1 MVIVRKIA
9 QILWEKWRWAEG
21 WEIEWGRLRP
31 LPIHRLFL
39 RQKLFLRQTKPQIRF
54 NYRSQVESQSCL
66 FFAKHLHHHRRI
78 LIELEVAV
86 SSIPNFSFQNGR
98 LQFSELSDDK
108 VYNGGKNNSF
118 WHMLKEFGF
127 QMPLIQGA
135 RMRSEEMALVFPTMF
150 RANNFQ
156 TNRVG

>member
-21 WEIEWGRLRP
+21 WEIEWWRLRP

-39 RQKLFLRQTKPQIRF
+39 RQKLFLRQTKPQISF

-98 LQFSELSDDK
+98 FQFSKLSDDK
-108 VYNGGKNNSF
+108 VDKGGKLTLSDIHAQKI
-118 WHMLKEFGF
+118 WTLDAFG
-127 QMPLIQGA
+127 P
-135 RMRSEEMALVFPTMF
+135 RSKNAL
-150 RANNFQ
+150 
-156 TNRVG
+156 